1 MQVLGERSTSGSTD
15 PGAATD
21 SETPGRTPTRDKAR
35 AVRRRGARV
44 RARTFV
50 RRPKRARRSA
60 WDIAALKLPAPLLTA
75 PMSMADPAPMAP
87 GIAPQSP
94 ADQVNPT
101 GPTDPAEKS
110 ILSEHFG
117 PADPNHGPDN
127 DPEDDPED
135 DTLADT
141 AEMRARVVHPMD
153 VSPNDVHAID
163 VHAIDLSDHPQLIVR
178 PDLPLPPRPT
188 SSTPPATFIPAPIV
202 PGITPAQAPS
212 AGPVPL
218 GLPTDPVLPAALT
231 PEAPAGPAPTV
242 ASPPAPAPE
251 VPTASDLPASVA
263 ELPRPFALDLA
274 ADLKP
279 DAQSNLSTAG
289 NPRANPRSPSHVG
302 GHTNPNS
309 PAYTVGRNQLPDPVQ
324 LATEPSRLPEAMLA
338 AVLGIVASLAAW
350 GTAAPQEVWIPLATL
365 PAVGLIALMMPGG
378 SWARVARAAALLAAA
393 ATLPVLAPGMTPVTL
408 VVALAA
414 AALYPM
420 LVSQIAGRVVTLL
433 AIGSLAAPLVT
444 AALTD
449 GPTNFFR
456 FLLAADGDPTTAV
469 RLALSSGILVVALVG
484 GSTMAA
490 RRTLTRTASIA
501 VTRER
506 TARAATAQLGAAASC
521 DASTGL
527 PNREALL
534 RALTITLADSD
545 RLRHPSAG
553 PAASLAAQHLRV
565 GLLLIEIERFAQLAD
580 SLGSAIADDVAE
592 RVGQR
597 LRTRFPAPAFLAR
610 VSRHQFVLMLQD
622 ATNDHCADLAREIT
636 LLMSAAVNSEDRDLS
651 VTCSMGAAV
660 AGPGLRTADDLLQ
673 AADEAARAAQR
684 SGRSRWVMFDQA
696 VRAHALSQATLEI
709 ELRDAVRLGA
719 IEVAYQPVLAFGT
732 HDLDHKESIDD
743 RIVGA
748 EVLARW
754 TRADG
759 TTVEPRRFIPM
770 ADELGLGVV
779 LGMQVI
785 RQALGALIGWRNEGV
800 DIDQVWVN
808 LAPSQLEDPEF
819 AHEVAAQLAIRG
831 LASSSLVLEISAG
844 GLIESE
850 QCLSTLGM
858 LRSLGIAVALDD
870 FGRSGTSLSALR
882 RLPISAVKL
891 DPSLAAELGR
901 QDAVP
906 RAMAQLCR
914 TLGLRVVVEG
924 VETMV
929 QLRGAREIEA
939 DAVQGFAIARP
950 MSAEDI
956 TNLLT
961 LRLPRDFR
969 LR

>member
-1 MQVLGERSTSGSTD
+1 MQVLGERSTSGSTQS
-15 PGAATD
+15 GAPTD
-21 SETPGRTPTRDKAR
+21 SETPGRTPPTRDKAGTG
-35 AVRRRGARV
+35 RRRGARV

-50 RRPKRARRSA
+50 VRPKRARRSA
-60 WDIAALKLPAPLLTA
+60 WDIAALKLPDPLLTA
-75 PMSMADPAPMAP
+75 PMSIADPAAMTLGSAP
-87 GIAPQSP
+87 HPPTG
-94 ADQVNPT
+94 PT
-101 GPTDPAEKS
+101 GPTDPTGDDDE
-110 ILSEHFG
+110 
-117 PADPNHGPDN
+117 DN
-127 DPEDDPED
+127 PEDDG
-135 DTLADT
+135 LGDT
-141 AEMRARVVHPMD
+141 AEMRALVVR
-153 VSPNDVHAID
+153 PNDVQ
-163 VHAIDLSDHPQLIVR
+163 AIDLSDRPRLIVR
-178 PDLPLPPRPT
+178 PDLPVPPWPNGSLP
-188 SSTPPATFIPAPIV
+188 AAAFIPAPIV
-202 PGITPAQAPS
+202 PGITPAHVSPVAAPS
-212 AGPVPL
+212 AKSPRPGAV
-218 GLPTDPVLPAALT
+218 
-231 PEAPAGPAPTV
+231 APAVPDSVAVAPAVPASAAVAPAVPAP
-242 ASPPAPAPE
+242 SAPAPE
-251 VPTASDLPASVA
+251 ALAAESDFPGSVTQ
-263 ELPRPFALDLA
+263 LVRPFALDLA
-274 ADLKP
+274 ADLTSDSP
-279 DAQSNLSTAG
+279 SHP
-289 NPRANPRSPSHVG
+289 NPTGLRSNPRSPSHVG
-302 GHTNPNS
+302 VHTNPNS
-309 PAYTVGRNQLPDPVQ
+309 PAYTIGRNQLPDPVQ
-324 LATEPSRLPEAMLA
+324 LATEPSRLPEALLA
-338 AVLGIVASLAAW
+338 AVLAVVAVVAAW
-350 GTAAPQEVWIPLATL
+350 GTAAPQQVWIPLATL

-378 SWARVARAAALLAAA
+378 SWARVARATALLAAA
-393 ATLPVLAPGMTPVTL
+393 ATLPVLAPALTPVTL
-408 VVALAA
+408 VVALAS

-420 LVSQIAGRVVTLL
+420 LVSQIAGRVVTVL
-433 AIGSLAAPLVT
+433 AVGSLAAPLVT

-469 RLALSSGILVVALVG
+469 RLALGSGILVVALIG

-521 DASTGL
+521 DATTGL

-545 RLRHPSAG
+545 RQRHPSAG

-565 GLLLIEIERFAQLAD
+565 GLVLIEIERFAQLAD
-580 SLGSAIADDVAE
+580 SLGSGIADDVAE
-592 RVGQR
+592 RVADR
-597 LRTRFPAPAFLAR
+597 LRTGFPAPAFLAR
-610 VSRHQFVLMLQD
+610 VSRHQFVLMVQD
-622 ATNDHCADLAREIT
+622 ATHDSCGDLARKIT
-636 LLMSAAVNSEDRDLS
+636 VLMSAPVNSDDRDLS

-660 AGPGLRTADDLLQ
+660 AGSGLRTADDLLQ
-673 AADEAARAAQR
+673 AADEASRAAQR

-709 ELRDAVRLGA
+709 ELRDAIRLET
-719 IEVAYQPVLAFGT
+719 IEVAFQPVLAFGT
-732 HDLDHKESIDD
+732 DDLDHTAGIDD

-754 TRADG
+754 TRSDG
-759 TTVEPRRFIPM
+759 TTIEPRRFIPM

-785 RQALGALIGWRNEGV
+785 RQGLEALIGWRHEGV

-808 LAPSQLEDPEF
+808 LAPSQLEDAEF

-831 LASSSLVLEISAG
+831 LSSSSLVLEISAG
-844 GLIESE
+844 ELVESE

-891 DPSLAAELGR
+891 DPSLAVELGR

-924 VETMV
+924 IETMV
-929 QLRGAREIEA
+929 QLRGAREIGAE
-939 DAVQGFAIARP
+939 AVQGFAIARP